1 MRDYKA
7 LIRQKRQEK
16 GISQNQLAKLVGIS
30 QPYMNQIETGVRN
43 PTLPTLMK
51 ICEILDISLFGKED
65 EETGG
70 SVIAIP
76 CSRIN
81 SGLPAR
87 ICFPSTRAHT
97 P

>member
-51 ICEILDISLFGKED
+51 ICEILDISLFGKRMRKP
-65 EETGG
+65 G
-70 SVIAIP
+70 SFLLTKRV
-76 CSRIN
+76 
-81 SGLPAR
+81 
-87 ICFPSTRAHT
+87 
-97 P
+97 

>member
-16 GISQNQLAKLVGIS
+16 VISQNQLAKLVGIS

-65 EETGG
+65 EETG
-70 SVIAIP
+70 
-76 CSRIN
+76 
-81 SGLPAR
+81 
-87 ICFPSTRAHT
+87 
-97 P
+97 